1 MFLTN
6 SERLIGISDA
16 FSAFVYGYPS
26 SCPRAHLYP
35 LQKCAYSALHPR
47 AWTYIY
53 RPCLQALTE
62 CSPLDFRSSSI
73 TTPCLLQHRCR
84 FILTAPARLS
94 RFLAVNLIS
103 DRNDATCCT
112 CSRFVSCAAPTVLAT
127 SVARTGRAVQFSTDS
142 HGIHHPRLL
151 TTTMNGLRQSCAF
164 AQHP

>member
-1 MFLTN
+1 MPFLPLFT
-6 SERLIGISDA
+6 GI
-16 FSAFVYGYPS
+16 
-26 SCPRAHLYP
+26 RHLAHVLTVTRTKAC
-35 LQKCAYSALHPR
+35 LLCATPAGMDL
-47 AWTYIY
+47 YIY

-164 AQHP
+164 AQHT